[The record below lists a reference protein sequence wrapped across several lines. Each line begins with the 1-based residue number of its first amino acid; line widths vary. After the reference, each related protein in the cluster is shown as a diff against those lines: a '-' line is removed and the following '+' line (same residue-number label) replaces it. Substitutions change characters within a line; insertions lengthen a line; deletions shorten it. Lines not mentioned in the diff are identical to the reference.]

1 MILVDCVFCK
11 QRKYSIISIKNI
23 FGQRTNLFCQSC
35 LTKLFI
41 NSFEEVLPLSKGKMI
56 YLHYLTIHQTNILLD
71 YYYFNF
77 SYIFNKQTIKSFK
90 KADIIIIVDEF
101 NEEFYNFINRFSL
114 GDIMLY
120 TIKKTF

>member
-1 MILVDCVFCK
+1 
-11 QRKYSIISIKNI
+11 
-23 FGQRTNLFCQSC
+23 
-35 LTKLFI
+35 
-41 NSFEEVLPLSKGKMI
+41 MI